1 MNRDTERQDN
11 KQFTTGVLY
20 GILAYGSWGIL
31 PIYWKTLKAVPSGE
45 LLAHR
50 IVWSF
55 VFVAVVLLVRG
66 RWHMLREVLASR
78 RNRWGVLLASLFV
91 SINWFTY
98 IWAVNSDHVVEA
110 SLGYFINPFFM
121 VLLGVVALKER
132 LDLWQIISLFIALAG
147 VVLTTLEYGKV
158 PWVALVLAL
167 SFALYGLVK
176 KLMNLDSLTGLALE
190 TVMVTPVALAFLL
203 TRQLNGSGVFG
214 HLPWGTTVLLLASG
228 AITAL
233 PLFWFANGAKRIP
246 LSTMGFIQYLS
257 PSLQLMMGVLVFGEP
272 FTQVDLLSFSLIWIS
287 LALYTVSRTG
297 IVRGPSAPKTSAPLG
312 EK

>member
-1 MNRDTERQDN
+1 MSRDTKMQVN
-11 KQFTTGVLY
+11 KQFAAGVWY
-20 GILAYGSWGIL
+20 GILAYGSWGLL

-55 VFVAVVLLVRG
+55 VFVAVVLLALG
-66 RWHMLREVLASR
+66 RWHMLREVLAIR

-110 SLGYFINPFFM
+110 SLGYYITPFFM
-121 VLLGVVALKER
+121 VLLGLALLRER
-132 LDLWQIISLFIALAG
+132 LDFWQIISLLIALAG
-147 VVLTTLEYGKV
+147 VAIITLEYGKV
-158 PWVALVLAL
+158 PWVSLALAL

-257 PSLQLMMGVLVFGEP
+257 PSLQLIMGVLVFGEP
-272 FTQVDLLSFSLIWIS
+272 FTQLDLISFSLIWIS

-297 IVRGPSAPKTSAPLG
+297 IVRGLSAPKTSAPLG

>member
-1 MNRDTERQDN
+1 MNRDTEMKDN
-11 KQFTTGVLY
+11 KQFATGVLY